1 MTRRRE
7 RPAQQ
12 RGIETREKLVAA
24 ALKAFA
30 DHGFAGATT
39 RGIAERA
46 GVALAALPY
55 HFETKEALW
64 RAAADRIFGLL
75 TEQFQARIRGL
86 EGVDPGTRLRLLLR
100 DFVLFAATHPEL
112 HQFMLREGTVPTPR
126 LRWLVHTHV
135 GPLFRYF
142 RSLIAEGQEQDVV
155 RTGRPEHLYYAM
167 IGAASMPYA
176 VAAEFRLLTG
186 RSPEAKALVE
196 RHVET
201 LLALFFDEPDGS
213 SRRR

>member
-1 MTRRRE
+1 MARRRE

-12 RGIETREKLVAA
+12 RGIETREKLVTA
-24 ALKAFA
+24 ALEAFA

-39 RGIAERA
+39 RAIAERA

-86 EGVDPGTRLRLLLR
+86 EGVDPRTRLRLLLR

-112 HQFMLREGTVPTPR
+112 HRFMLREGAVATPR
-126 LRWLVHTHV
+126 LRWLVQTHV

-142 RSLIAEGQEQDVV
+142 RSLIAEGQEQELV

-186 RSPEAKALVE
+186 RNPEAKTLVE
-196 RHVET
+196 QHVET
-201 LLALFFDEPDGS
+201 LLALFFEEPDRS
-213 SRRR
+213 S

>member
-1 MTRRRE
+1 MARRRE

-24 ALKAFA
+24 ALEAFA

-39 RGIAERA
+39 RAIAERA

-86 EGVDPGTRLRLLLR
+86 EGVDPPTRLRLLLR
-100 DFVLFAATHPEL
+100 DFVLFAATHPVL
-112 HQFMLREGTVPTPR
+112 HRFMLRE
-126 LRWLVHTHV
+126 
-135 GPLFRYF
+135 
-142 RSLIAEGQEQDVV
+142 
-155 RTGRPEHLYYAM
+155 
-167 IGAASMPYA
+167 GAASMPYA

-186 RSPEAKALVE
+186 RNPEAKTLVE
-196 RHVET
+196 QHVET
-201 LLALFFDEPDGS
+201 LLALFFEEPDRS
-213 SRRR
+213 S